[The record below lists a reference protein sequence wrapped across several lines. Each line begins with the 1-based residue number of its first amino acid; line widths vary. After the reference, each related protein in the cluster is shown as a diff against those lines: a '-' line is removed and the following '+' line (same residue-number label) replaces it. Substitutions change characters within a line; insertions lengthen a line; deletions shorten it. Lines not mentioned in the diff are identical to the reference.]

1 MKWIKVSILLST
13 YGTNAK
19 IILLY
24 LLVMSWQDT
33 LEPSLSARPD
43 SSLDTERIHEP
54 QARQIAC
61 SETLLYIR
69 RNTIMPTPLS
79 KNSML
84 TDHSIGEPIRAGEID
99 GLAQQLLLL
108 ETELNSNIPTTLWI
122 SDLHGE
128 GDRFKSILRGRF
140 GVLYQT
146 CREALPN
153 TFSTDKVQYLVKIIR
168 KRQFI
173 HNPDMKMDI
182 QDVILCL
189 IQVLKYKLT
198 NVRYR
203 IEDIFMPEFH
213 DTISRL
219 LAGLPVPDP
228 IFEEEII
235 STRLIA
241 HLAYAIR
248 NVLIDR
254 IQVLG
259 DVFDRGPQPDKIL
272 RILSSA
278 PYRRI
283 VNYVLGNHDILW
295 MGAASGNRSLIAEA
309 MRITSRYDH
318 FEFLDRLGFDTSLL
332 SDFATSTYPVEQITG
347 NFKAKTGK
355 GRAMEKALAIIQFKL
370 EEQTIKDFPEY
381 EMEFRLW
388 LDRLA
393 EMLSSGKTDSL
404 NDTFF
409 PTIDLENPN
418 RLTPEEEAVIN
429 DLAEQFQTNR
439 KLKRLLGYLFSEGKA
454 YSVHNNILNIHALV
468 PSTDDGEFQEFLGRK
483 GRQLLDF
490 IQKTIEHVGKNYLDK
505 KRQNPKDQALFF
517 YLWCGPRSPFFG
529 KHAMKTFERYFLI
542 DKETHAE
549 HSLYWKQNL
558 HSHKFKQKL
567 LAEFDVKRVVY
578 GHTPVNYLKGKH
590 MASNDGVAINVDGG
604 FAAAYYNRGHSLVQ
618 TPHQLYGII
627 LPTPDEMKEATRK
640 LESAP
645 LDIELIDE
653 FLYPMKVKDTGEGQK
668 MKETRDFLMDQ
679 IKQLAQITNQL
690 AFDSMDK

>member
-1 MKWIKVSILLST
+1 MATPFSSSQADTIL
-13 YGTNAK
+13 
-19 IILLY
+19 
-24 LLVMSWQDT
+24 
-33 LEPSLSARPD
+33 
-43 SSLDTERIHEP
+43 
-54 QARQIAC
+54 
-61 SETLLYIR
+61 
-69 RNTIMPTPLS
+69 PT
-79 KNSML
+79 
-84 TDHSIGEPIRAGEID
+84 DDPIRAGEID
-99 GLAQQLLLL
+99 GLAQQLLQL
-108 ETELNSNIPTTLWI
+108 ETDLNSNIPTTLWI

-153 TFSTDKVQYLVKIIR
+153 TFSTDKIQYLVRIIR
-168 KRQFI
+168 KKQYI
-173 HNPDMKMDI
+173 DDPEMKMDI

-203 IEDIFMPEFH
+203 MEDVFMPEFH
-213 DTISRL
+213 DIISRL
-219 LAGLPVPDP
+219 LAGLSVPDP

-241 HLAYAIR
+241 HLTFAIR

-272 RILSSA
+272 RILSSI

-309 MRITSRYDH
+309 MRITYRYDH
-318 FEFLDRLGFDTSLL
+318 FEFMDRLGFDASLL
-332 SDFATSTYPVEQITG
+332 TDFAVSTYPIDQVSG
-347 NFKAKTGK
+347 NFKAKTDRGK
-355 GRAMEKALAIIQFKL
+355 ALEKALAIIQFKL

-381 EMEFRLW
+381 EMQSRLW
-388 LDRLA
+388 LNRLA
-393 EMLSSGKTDSL
+393 DMLKINSTEGL
-404 NDTFF
+404 NDTHF
-409 PTIDLENPN
+409 PTLDLDSPGT
-418 RLTPEEEAVIN
+418 LTADEEVVIN
-429 DLAEQFQTNR
+429 DLSHQFQTNR
-439 KLKRLLGYLFSEGKA
+439 KLKRLLKYLFSEGKT
-454 YSVHNNILNIHALV
+454 YSVYNNILNIHALV
-468 PSTDDGEFQEFLGRK
+468 PSTDCGDFEEFLGRK
-483 GRQLLDF
+483 GRGLLDF
-490 IQKTIEHVGKNYLDK
+490 IQQTIERVGTNYLDELPQEP
-505 KRQNPKDQALFF
+505 RDQALFF

-529 KHAMKTFERYFLI
+529 KHAMKTFERYFLV
-542 DKETHAE
+542 DKDTHTE
-549 HSLYWKQNL
+549 RSLYWKQNL
-558 HSHKFKQKL
+558 HSTTFKQRL
-567 LAEFDVKRVVY
+567 QTEFEVRRIVY

-590 MASNDGVAINVDGG
+590 MASDDGVAINVDGG

-627 LPTPDEMKEATRK
+627 LPTPDEMKEAARK

-653 FLYPMKVKDTGEGQK
+653 FLHPMKVKDTGEGQI
-668 MKETRDFLMDQ
+668 MKEVRDRLMEQ
-679 IKQLAQITNQL
+679 MKQLAQYNSQRSTTPDDN
-690 AFDSMDK
+690 